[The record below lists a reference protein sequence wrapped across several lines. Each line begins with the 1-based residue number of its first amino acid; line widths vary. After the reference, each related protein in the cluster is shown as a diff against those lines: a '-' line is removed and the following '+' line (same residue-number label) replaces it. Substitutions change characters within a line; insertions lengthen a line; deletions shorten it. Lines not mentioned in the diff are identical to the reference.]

1 LGLLISITQ
10 FAYAVTPSIPPG
22 DIIIKLERIC
32 DGLTSPVY
40 ATGAGDQSGRL
51 FIVDQVGEI
60 RVLELGY
67 DTCLAEPFLD
77 ISSKLVALNTFF
89 DERGLLGLAFHPK
102 FKNNGRFF
110 VRYSAPRAGDP
121 GEPCFGTS
129 RGCHE
134 EILAEYNVGDTKS
147 SVADATSERILFRVD
162 EPQFNHDAGNVAF
175 GPDGL
180 LCSPEGLLLKTG
192 FWFRA
197 RCRVSIRVM
206 DADGGAWMSSLQ
218 R

>member
-1 LGLLISITQ
+1 M
-10 FAYAVTPSIPPG
+10 
-22 DIIIKLERIC
+22 
-32 DGLTSPVY
+32 
-40 ATGAGDQSGRL
+40 
-51 FIVDQVGEI
+51 
-60 RVLELGY
+60 
-67 DTCLAEPFLD
+67 
-77 ISSKLVALNTFF
+77 
-89 DERGLLGLAFHPK
+89 LGLAFHPK